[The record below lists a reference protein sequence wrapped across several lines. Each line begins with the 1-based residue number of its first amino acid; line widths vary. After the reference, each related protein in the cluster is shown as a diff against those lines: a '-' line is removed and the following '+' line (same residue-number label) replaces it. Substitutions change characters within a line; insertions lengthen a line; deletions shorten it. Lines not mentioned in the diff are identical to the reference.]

1 MHSWVYFFGD
11 TAMAKSADATR
22 AKILASAYRLIRR
35 RGFARTKMN
44 DVAAG
49 AALAKRTLYQHFDS
63 KDALLAAMLEMQHKL
78 AMEAFVGLIDRSRRD
93 PKQLVETLF
102 ADLAA
107 WSRTKEWGGSGFT
120 RLAVELADLPGHP
133 ARRMARQHKAALEN
147 HLSERL
153 DDSGVPEAV
162 TVAREILLLLEGT
175 MVMILIHGDR
185 SYAIAAAHAAGR
197 LLQPRND
204 VRGDD

>member
-1 MHSWVYFFGD
+1 
-11 TAMAKSADATR
+11 MARSADATR
-22 AKILASAYRLIRR
+22 AKILASTYSLIRR

-44 DVAAG
+44 DIAAG
-49 AALAKRTLYQHFDS
+49 AAVTKRTLYQHFDS
-63 KDALLAAMLEMQHKL
+63 KDALLAAMLEMQHEL
-78 AMEAFVGLIDRSRRD
+78 AMAAFVGMIDRSKRD
-93 PKQLVETLF
+93 PEQLVETLF

-107 WSRTKEWGGSGFT
+107 WSAAKEWGGSGFT

-133 ARRMARQHKAALEN
+133 ARRMARQHKAALER

-153 DDSGVPEAV
+153 EGAGVSEAV

-185 SYAIAAAHAAGR
+185 SYAGAAARAARR
-197 LLQPRND
+197 LLQSRN
-204 VRGDD
+204 RTGGDA

>member
-1 MHSWVYFFGD
+1 
-11 TAMAKSADATR
+11 MARSADATR
-22 AKILASAYRLIRR
+22 AKILASTYSLIRR

-44 DVAAG
+44 DIAAG
-49 AALAKRTLYQHFDS
+49 AAVTKRTLYQHFDS

-78 AMEAFVGLIDRSRRD
+78 AMAAFVGMIDRSKRD
-93 PKQLVETLF
+93 PEQLVETLF

-107 WSRTKEWGGSGFT
+107 WSAAKEWGGSGFT

-133 ARRMARQHKAALEN
+133 ARRMARQHKGALER
-147 HLSERL
+147 HLSDSLERA
-153 DDSGVPEAV
+153 GVSEAV

-185 SYAIAAAHAAGR
+185 SYAGAAARAAGR
-197 LLQPRND
+197 LLQSRNHPG
-204 VRGDD
+204 GDG

>member
-1 MHSWVYFFGD
+1 
-11 TAMAKSADATR
+11 MARSADATR
-22 AKILASAYRLIRR
+22 AKILASTYSLIRR

-44 DVAAG
+44 DIAAS
-49 AALAKRTLYQHFDS
+49 AALTKRTLYQHFES

-78 AMEAFVGLIDRSRRD
+78 AMAAFVGMIDRSKRD
-93 PKQLVETLF
+93 PEQLVETLF

-107 WSRTKEWGGSGFT
+107 WSAAKEWGGSGFT

-133 ARRMARQHKAALEN
+133 ARRMARRHKAVLER
-147 HLSERL
+147 HLSDSLERA
-153 DDSGVPEAV
+153 GVPEAV

-185 SYAIAAAHAAGR
+185 SYAGAAARAANR
-197 LLQPRND
+197 LLQSRNHTG
-204 VRGDD
+204 GDG